1 MLQRLWL
8 VMKENQSSVGGSKFS
23 AGEPFKSTENEALRD
38 NYHNLSELVVESS
51 EGEP

>member
-8 VMKENQSSVGGSKFS
+8 VMKENQSSVDDSKFS